1 MVSRPF
7 FEKTVMQKNL
17 NLVFCS
23 SAIFFLLWG
32 CVPKVK
38 KKAISGKNTERDSE
52 RSSRSPA
59 GEARPSVGSPRTAK
73 HYSQGSGDT
82 LLTKLLW
89 YLDKDKYTTQTASVD
104 INLSDVHLYYRGE
117 GQVVIVS
124 DNRVD
129 LDHPDLQANANV
141 NLSKDYTAGIDNSAW
156 LGKMPRNVKTNHA
169 HGTFVAG
176 EIAMVKD
183 NSEGMF
189 GVAPNVEL
197 RGYNFLGSDQKYS
210 KLIDNLGVGVKGN
223 ATFNYSF
230 GSFQSSF
237 TGFGEYA
244 ESYLQYLSEKRPGAN
259 IVWVKA
265 SGNWYLEDSKEGII
279 NWRGQKWFLGNSNF
293 DQINTYPYMIMVG
306 ALNTSGKRASFSSP
320 GSNLWVSAPG
330 TRISASDIP
339 GCGNGYGTS
348 SSMGPFDRQGNNLNS
363 TCDYA
368 TYKQGTSYAAPLVS
382 GVVALLREVCP
393 NTCTWREIKHVLA
406 KTAVK
411 VDARASDQND
421 HPIRSLSL
429 PGHVYQLGW
438 RTNSAGYSF
447 HNHYGFGGVDV
458 KAAINYL
465 ENEAKVMGELFST
478 LGQDGMP
485 YYQSGSLDQAI
496 PDSDASGTSHSITVD
511 AHNLVIE
518 HVLVIVNITHPI
530 ASDLGIELTSPSGM
544 VSQLANI
551 NSGINQVDL
560 TNDVHFGSN
569 AFYGESSLGTW
580 TLKVVDGRSGESG
593 VLKDWSL
600 KIMGHQSPH
609 ASITEPLGIV
619 SAGLDSRGNLS
630 WVLPSGASSLRRLEV
645 CILDKDYQC
654 GPHDWFSLPPVSSEF
669 QVSHYKS
676 YTQHGLWMPIDA
688 GIKKVK
694 IRVVDN
700 DENVSPTQSYDFDF

>member
-7 FEKTVMQKNL
+7 FEKTVMQKNPHPAFCL
-17 NLVFCS
+17 SVVFL
-23 SAIFFLLWG
+23 LLWG

-38 KKAISGKNTERDSE
+38 KKATPNKDTEQGLD

-59 GEARPSVGSPRTAK
+59 GEARPSVGSPRTEK
-73 HYSQGSGDT
+73 SYTQGAGDT
-82 LLTKLLW
+82 PLTKLLW
-89 YLDKDKYTTQTASVD
+89 YLDKDKYRAQTASVD
-104 INLSDVHLYYRGE
+104 MNLSDVHLYYRGE
-117 GQVVIVS
+117 GQIVIVS

-129 LDHPDLQANANV
+129 LDHPDLKDNANV
-141 NLSKDYTAGIDNSAW
+141 NLSKDYTAGNDNSAW
-156 LGKMPRNVKTNHA
+156 LGKMPRGDAGKSA

-183 NSEGMF
+183 NSEGLF

-197 RGYNFLGSDQKYS
+197 RGYNFVDSDQRYS
-210 KLIDNLGVGVKGN
+210 KLIDGLGVGVKGN
-223 ATFNYSF
+223 VTFNYSF

-244 ESYLQYLSEKRPGAN
+244 ESYLQYLSEKRSGAN

-306 ALNTSGKRASFSSP
+306 ALNTSGTRASFSSP
-320 GSNLWVSAPG
+320 GSNLWMSAPG
-330 TRISASDIP
+330 VRTSASDIV
-339 GCGNGYGTS
+339 GCSGGYSTNPS
-348 SSMGPFDRQGNNLNS
+348 RGPFDRQGNNLNPN
-363 TCDYA
+363 CDYA
-368 TYKQGTSYAAPLVS
+368 TGKQGTSMAAPLVS
-382 GVVALLREVCP
+382 GVVALMREVCP
-393 NTCTWREIKHVLA
+393 GTCTWREIKHALA

-411 VDARASDQND
+411 VDSKASDHQ
-421 HPIRSLSL
+421 HPIKGLSL
-429 PGHVYQLGW
+429 PGHTYQLGW

-447 HNHYGFGGVDV
+447 HNHYGFGMPDI

-465 ENEAKVMGELFST
+465 ENEAKVMGELVNT
-478 LGQDGMP
+478 LGSDGRA
-485 YYQSGSLDQAI
+485 YYQSGSLNQNI
-496 PDSDASGTSHSITVD
+496 PDRDAGGISHSLAVD

-560 TNDVHFGSN
+560 TDDTYFGSN

-580 TLKVVDGRSGESG
+580 TLKVVDGRSGETG

-619 SAGLDSRGNLS
+619 SASLDSGGNLS
-630 WVLPSGASSLRRLEV
+630 WVLPSAASSLRRLEI

-654 GPHDWFSLPPVSSEF
+654 GPHDWVSLPPVPSEF

-700 DENVSPTQSYDFDF
+700 NENVSPTQSYDFDF